1 MSFYGKNTSKGYTEL
16 LDTYLSYCGIALGNR
31 QPVTVYKNY
40 GRDNYERTPQMLFD
54 EIIQEL
60 HKNYCSPDTAI
71 TNRYNRRFIFA

>member
-16 LDTYLSYCGIALGNR
+16 LDTYLSYCGFALGNR
-31 QPVTVYKNY
+31 QPVTVHKNY

-60 HKNYCSPDTAI
+60 HKNYRSPDTVI